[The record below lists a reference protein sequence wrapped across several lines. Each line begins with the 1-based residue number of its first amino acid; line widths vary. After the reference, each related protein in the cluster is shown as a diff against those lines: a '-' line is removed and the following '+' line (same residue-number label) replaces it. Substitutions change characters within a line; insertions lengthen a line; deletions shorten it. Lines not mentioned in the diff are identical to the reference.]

1 MQNILEIRDLGRSY
15 VNFRLEHISF
25 SIPGGTIMG
34 LVGENGVIHGLD
46 HFGWSAP
53 YKVLDEKFG
62 YNGATVAA
70 EVKKMLGK

>member
-1 MQNILEIRDLGRSY
+1 MIRMIDVYKRQ
-15 VNFRLEHISF
+15 
-25 SIPGGTIMG
+25 
-34 LVGENGVIHGLD
+34 
-46 HFGWSAP
+46 AP